1 MDGWQIG
8 LRQWIHYLSIWILVM
23 LGIRDPIE
31 VRVSFMRLSTILSKL
46 YIIIFCNPPT
56 VAVVPSTPSSIP
68 ESGTIRDTQNNSDSF
83 IDSRPTNFLW
93 LEFFRLTKTTTKD
106 AFIFRLLSRL
116 VVQ

>member
-46 YIIIFCNPPT
+46 SIIIFFNPPT
-56 VAVVPSTPSSIP
+56 VLLFRRLHLRSLRAVPSAI
-68 ESGTIRDTQNNSDSF
+68 QN
-83 IDSRPTNFLW
+83 II
-93 LEFFRLTKTTTKD
+93 LTHSLILDQQT
-106 AFIFRLLSRL
+106 SYG
-116 VVQ
+116 